1 MVAGRDPGLPCKG
14 PQGDEGG
21 KVPCIHSIVRV
32 GPSLHK
38 KSFTDMLFSHVVYGQ
53 KPENA

>member
-1 MVAGRDPGLPCKG
+1 MVAGRDRGLPCKG